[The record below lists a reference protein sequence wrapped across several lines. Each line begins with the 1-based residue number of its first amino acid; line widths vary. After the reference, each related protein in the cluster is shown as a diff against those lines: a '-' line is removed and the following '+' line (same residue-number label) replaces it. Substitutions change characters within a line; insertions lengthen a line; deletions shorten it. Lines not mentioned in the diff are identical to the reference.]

1 VTELPSA
8 PDGPPPSR
16 LPFATVG
23 PFRPLVADRRGH
35 GPVVVL
41 LHGQPGTAADW
52 TAVVPRLAPDFTV
65 LAVDR
70 PGWGRTG
77 GPAGGFATNAAAVLD
92 LLDRLGQ
99 RRAVVVG
106 HSWAGGVALAL
117 AQAAPERTAG
127 LVLVASVAPDQPAGR
142 LDRLLAAPTVGDVA
156 VPVAFGVA
164 GRLLSSDA
172 AQRLLGRSSIAG
184 DARTALAALVGA
196 RREGLHRGSHLRSG
210 WAFTVEQRAYLG
222 ELDALGRRLA
232 SLAVP
237 TEVVTGDSDRVVGP
251 DAARHLAGTVPQA
264 SLRVVAGAGHLLP
277 LEHPDAIEAA
287 VRAVAARAGL
297 TAGGSAPPGP
307 DRIVGP

>member
-1 VTELPSA
+1 MSGLPSA
-8 PDGPPPSR
+8 PGGPPPPR

-23 PFRPLVADRRGH
+23 PFRPVVADRH
-35 GPVVVL
+35 GEGPAVVL

-52 TAVVPRLAPDFTV
+52 TAVAPRLAPDFTV
-65 LAVDR
+65 VAVDR

-92 LLDRLGQ
+92 LLDRLGH

-106 HSWAGGVALAL
+106 HSWGGGVALAL

-127 LVLVASVAPDQPAGR
+127 LVLVASVAPGQPAGR
-142 LDRLLAAPTVGDVA
+142 LDRLLGAPTVGDVA

-172 AQRLLGRSSIAG
+172 AQRLLGRTSIPG

-196 RREGLHRGSHLRSG
+196 RREGLRRGSHLRSG

-222 ELDALGRRLA
+222 ELDALGRGLA
-232 SLAVP
+232 TLAVP
-237 TEVVTGDSDRVVGP
+237 TEVVTGDCDHVVGP
-251 DAARHLAGTVPQA
+251 DAARQLADAVPYA
-264 SLRVVAGAGHLLP
+264 SLRVVPGAGHLLP
-277 LEHPDAIEAA
+277 LEHPGSIDAA
-287 VRAVAARAGL
+287 VRAVAGRAGL
-297 TAGGSAPPGP
+297 
-307 DRIVGP
+307 